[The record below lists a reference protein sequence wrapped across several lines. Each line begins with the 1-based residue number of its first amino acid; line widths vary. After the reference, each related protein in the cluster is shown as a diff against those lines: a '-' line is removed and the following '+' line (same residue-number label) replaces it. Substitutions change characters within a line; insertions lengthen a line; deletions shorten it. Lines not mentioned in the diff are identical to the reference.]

1 MSELLSSGLFIAAL
15 VIYARKAGRHRL
27 WFTVIC
33 ALLLSFLLL
42 NAVLLASNYFTGN
55 GITDAVLYTLTSNLS
70 GAGTRKYWLPGA
82 GLILMLVIVFW
93 GLARVLRKRDHK
105 HHFGWSS
112 LACLMALISIDTS
125 PAFQQVKSLVV
136 SHRQSDNSDFDD
148 YFKVPAAAIK
158 KPSLNVVY
166 IYAESLE
173 RTYFNPAFP
182 DLAPEL
188 SQQMH
193 SGLDFT
199 ATQQLPGTDYT
210 IAGMVASQC
219 GIPLFAP
226 FEGNASSSL
235 SSFYPQNIC
244 LGDILKNSGYQNW
257 FIQGADLRFGGKDV
271 FLRSHGFEPQHME
284 GSMELKSRV
293 SDPSYRN
300 NWGFYDDTV
309 LDQVFERY
317 QQLSQQNKR
326 FALFALTV
334 DTHHPDGFI
343 SASCQRKTYPYDG
356 KNNLSLA
363 AVACSQQHI
372 ARLIERIKASP
383 WFKNTVIVV
392 GSDHLAMNNT
402 AYRYLTRYPRHDT
415 FFIIRGDQPESEQ
428 NDRPRSTLDNGA
440 TLLDILGGGNALGLG
455 RSTLSATSLSEM
467 FDNLPQ
473 KITQWKPD
481 IIGLWNFPRTLDRFT
496 VDSQKNTLSFSGSV
510 FRLPVLVKVDADKVE
525 PIPEGVYAETLSSRL
540 RKFAPDDKFVWID
553 KCYKAGR
560 LWAPSLALAEGLC
573 YTRGQLGGQP
583 LVTEITTPIYQGK
596 VDFPV
601 QSLSQQAYNETQAL
615 LKVPDNDIRYA
626 SERYLFALPGAPQG
640 VASFSGLSRN
650 ESWGRWSNA
659 NLAPVVTLTYDQPLP
674 ASFTLQLVAKGFG
687 PNIGKPV
694 TVTVG
699 QQQQQFTPSATLA
712 EYRLHF
718 TPGHSATRIILT
730 PPLPTDSMLDNI
742 IGQDPRKLGV
752 GLQSLH
758 IIAEPVAA
766 QK

>member
-15 VIYARKAGRHRL
+15 VVYARKAGRHRL

-42 NAVLLASNYFTGN
+42 NGLLIASNYFTGN

-70 GAGTRKYWLPGA
+70 GAGTRKYWLPAA
-82 GLILMLVIVFW
+82 GLILMIVVIFW
-93 GLARVLRKRDHK
+93 GLSRLLRKHHHR

-112 LACLMALISIDTS
+112 VACLMALLSINTS
-125 PAFQQVKSLVV
+125 PAFHQVKALVV
-136 SHRQSDNSDFDD
+136 SHLQSGGSDFED
-148 YFKVPAAAIK
+148 YYKTPPSVINN
-158 KPSLNVVY
+158 PSLNVVY

-182 DLAPEL
+182 DLAPQL
-188 SQQMH
+188 NQQMQ

-199 ATQQLPGTDYT
+199 ATRQLPGTDYT

-235 SSFYPQNIC
+235 SSFYPQSLC

-257 FIQGADLRFGGKDV
+257 FIQGADLRFGGKDI
-271 FLRSHGFEPQHME
+271 FLRSHGFDPQHLE
-284 GSMELKSRV
+284 GSEELKNQV
-293 SDPSYRN
+293 ADPAYRN

-309 LDQVFERY
+309 LDQVFEKY
-317 QQLSQQNKR
+317 QQLSQQKQR

-343 SASCQRKTYPYDG
+343 SATCQRKSYQYEG

-372 ARLIERIKASP
+372 AHLIERIKASP

-415 FFIIRGDQPESEQ
+415 FFIIRGDQPQ
-428 NDRPRSTLDNGA
+428 ARQIDAPRSTLDNGA
-440 TLLDILGGGNALGLG
+440 TLLDILGGGDQLGLG
-455 RSTLSATSLSEM
+455 RSTLSAPSLSAI
-467 FDNLPQ
+467 FPDLPQ
-473 KITQWKPD
+473 KVMQWKPD
-481 IIGLWNFPRTLDRFT
+481 IIGLWKFPRTIDRFT
-496 VDSQKNTLSFSGSV
+496 VGSAKNTLSFSGSV
-510 FRLPVLVKVDADKVE
+510 FKLPVLVRVESDKVE
-525 PIPEGVYAETLSSRL
+525 PIPEGIYAETLSARLSR
-540 RKFAPDDKFVWID
+540 FTAEDKFVWID

-560 LWAPSLALAEGLC
+560 LWNPALALSSALC

-583 LVTEITTPIYQGK
+583 QITEITSPLWQGQ
-596 VDFPV
+596 VTFP
-601 QSLSQQAYNETQAL
+601 QQTLSTQQYDKTIAL
-615 LKVPDNDIRYA
+615 LKVPDNAIRYP
-626 SERYLFALPGAPQG
+626 SDRYLFALPGAPQS
-640 VASFSGLSRN
+640 VESFSGLSRN
-650 ESWGRWSNA
+650 EAWGRWSNA
-659 NLAPVVTLTYDQPLP
+659 NLAPGVTLRYRQPLP
-674 ASFTLQLVAKGFG
+674 TAFTLQVVAKGFG
-687 PNIGKPV
+687 PNVGKPV
-694 TVTVG
+694 KVQVG
-699 QQQQQFTPSATLA
+699 DQQQQFTPTASLA

-718 TPGHSATRIILT
+718 SSLRGAKQIILT
-730 PPLPTDSMLDNI
+730 PSQPTETMLDNI
-742 IGQDPRKLGV
+742 IGQDARKLGV
-752 GLQSLH
+752 GLQSLQ
-758 IIAEPVAA
+758 IIADP
-766 QK
+766 